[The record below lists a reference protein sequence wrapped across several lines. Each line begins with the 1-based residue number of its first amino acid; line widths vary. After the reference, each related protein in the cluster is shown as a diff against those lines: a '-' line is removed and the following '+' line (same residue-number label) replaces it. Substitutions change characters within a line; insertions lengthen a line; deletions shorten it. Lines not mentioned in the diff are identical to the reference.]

1 MPLAT
6 HTRIPSRPWPTLC
19 LLAGLLCTAS
29 LPAAQVDLEPPDAL
43 TAGDVIGEVVT
54 ALQEGDSDALLH
66 RATRRVEIVLLGQS
80 ARYSRGQAALVL
92 ADFFRRHPARRVHL
106 AERAV
111 ADEGRAALGRY
122 WPDDG
127 AGPFSLYV
135 GFRTDGAD
143 AWQLD
148 VIRIER
154 AMFQHTGTR

>member
-1 MPLAT
+1 KGHGGPIAGGSAAGLLFAEVWVFFPVVRRSMPLAT

-92 ADFFRRHPARRVHL
+92 A
-106 AERAV
+106 
-111 ADEGRAALGRY
+111 
-122 WPDDG
+122 
-127 AGPFSLYV
+127 
-135 GFRTDGAD
+135 
-143 AWQLD
+143 
-148 VIRIER
+148 
-154 AMFQHTGTR
+154 